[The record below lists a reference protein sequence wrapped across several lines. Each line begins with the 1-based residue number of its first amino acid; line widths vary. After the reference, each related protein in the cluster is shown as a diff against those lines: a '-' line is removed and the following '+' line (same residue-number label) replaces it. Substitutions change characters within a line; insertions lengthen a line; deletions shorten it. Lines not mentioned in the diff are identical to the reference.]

1 MPRRTPA
8 EASSTGYV
16 PANEGREYVVLSPTD
31 SADAFEVT
39 TVLGTHGSVARVGD
53 GRMDRTPPHRIIGAH
68 RVRGR

>member
-39 TVLGTHGSVARVGD
+39 TVLAHTGLLHEWETAAW
-53 GRMDRTPPHRIIGAH
+53 IAH
-68 RVRGR
+68 RRTE